1 MADMTPAVVMSENGW
16 VTEQQQAP
24 VKPVLSAAAAK
35 RANASV
41 RGMILALLC
50 SVLVFIPVVLI
61 NPANRA
67 ETFDRNIDVAAIAQ
81 QAAGTAGYTP
91 LAVGLPEGW
100 TSNYARWN
108 VGSSDGVPNWEVGY
122 LTPGGQFIG
131 LTQTNNANDTWISQR
146 TDQAPVTGARTIA
159 GVDFELRDRPDSDT
173 SLVARI
179 DGSTVLLKGT
189 AELEEFDVLGTAI
202 VEDLRGS

>member
-24 VKPVLSAAAAK
+24 FKPVLSAAAAK

-41 RGMILALLC
+41 RGMILALVC

-67 ETFDRNIDVAAIAQ
+67 ETYARDVDVPTIAQ
-81 QAAGTAGYTP
+81 QASGSAGYVP
-91 LAVGLPEGW
+91 LAVELPEGW

-122 LTPGGQFIG
+122 LTPGKQFIG
-131 LTQTNNANDTWISQR
+131 LTQTTNANATWISQR
-146 TDQAPVTGARTIA
+146 ADEAPVTGVRTIA
-159 GVDFELRDRPDSDT
+159 GVDFELRDRPSGDT
-173 SLVARI
+173 TLVAQVN
-179 DGSTVLLKGT
+179 GSTILLKGT
-189 AELEEFDVLGTAI
+189 AGLEEFDVLGTAA
-202 VEDLRGS
+202 VEDLR